1 MEKILAIVNK
11 EQIRECYD
19 FAVVAWDNRSQSQKQ
34 FGTKEARTRNSFVA
48 DQISGK
54 LAEYIFKHSI
64 EELFDEVRVD
74 LNFDHYLDPLHTDM
88 GDVEIYIENKLFPI
102 RIDVKGSSYR
112 AQWLLV
118 ELHKFRDLKTREPM
132 SDKFVMVK
140 FSENVPD
147 NRTLRNN
154 PEVILELNKI
164 EGNVIGWANH
174 SDFISETDNEEWF
187 VYLKGE
193 KPFKTKVLPKSPKII
208 SNIKHLRN
216 YINKVKRDSNLSD
229 DEACL
234 NMPLD
239 AEKNIGLPI
248 HWLQKNLDGIFIPT
262 AIENRSSNS

>member
-1 MEKILAIVNK
+1 MSIIKEK
-11 EQIRECYD
+11 QIRECYD
-19 FAVVAWDNRSQSQKQ
+19 FAVVAWNNRSQSQKQ
-34 FGTKEARTRNSFVA
+34 FGTKESRNRNSFVA

-54 LAEYIFKHSI
+54 LAEYIFKHTI
-64 EELFDEVRVD
+64 EELYDEVRVV
-74 LNFDHYLDPLHTDM
+74 LNFDHYLDPLHTDL
-88 GDVEIYIENKLFPI
+88 GDVEIYVENKLLPI

-118 ELHKFRDLKTREPM
+118 EIHKFRDLKSSEPM

-147 NRTLRNN
+147 SRTLRNN
-154 PEVILELNKI
+154 PEVILELNEI
-164 EGNVIGWANH
+164 EGKVIGWANH

-193 KPFKTKVLPKSPKII
+193 KPFKTKVLPKSPQRIN
-208 SNIKHLRN
+208 NIKHLRN
-216 YINKVKRDSNLSD
+216 YINMVKRDSNLSD
-229 DEACL
+229 DEAYL

-248 HWLQKNLDGIFIPT
+248 HWLQKKLEDIFIPT
-262 AIENRSSNS
+262 TIGNRSTNS